1 MHPSDDAADDRD
13 RVVAWAL
20 LAVQLGLLA
29 AIFLLPP
36 GDAWTTPEL
45 AQDGV
50 ARARDRSASLVLG
63 IGLLNLGRSATPL
76 PTPVQGGELRSAGLY
91 RYVRHP
97 IYSGVMALA
106 VGSAIASGSVT
117 IAVAALAL
125 VGWLAI
131 KARWEERRLSARYPD
146 YAAYAART
154 PRFLPSPRRRSSR

>member
-1 MHPSDDAADDRD
+1 MHPSDGAPNDRD
-13 RVVAWAL
+13 RLVAWAL

-29 AIFLLPP
+29 AIFLLPA
-36 GDAWTTPEL
+36 GDAWTPPSWL
-45 AQDGV
+45 ATGSRV
-50 ARARDRSASLVLG
+50 LEIVGLVVLG

-76 PTPVQGGELRSAGLY
+76 PTPVRDGELRSTGLY

-106 VGSAIASGSVT
+106 VGSAITSGSVT
-117 IAVAALAL
+117 IAVAALTL

-154 PRFLPSPRRRSSR
+154 PRFLPSPRRLSSR